1 MMQTKYLKSINLQI
15 FLISLTLFFIKWFF
29 SFYFY
34 GFEDIN
40 IKIIFNPSGDY
51 SYYPFVSQLSNFKF
65 NEGYSKIF
73 TDLNYI
79 GFPFLVILLH
89 AIFFKIFNLFGF
101 IILELI
107 CIYFFIKIFFHIF
120 KEINFSNTSC
130 ILISLLLFTIPSI
143 VEILYSFNIP
153 YSLNLKQLYSGF
165 YSLRFPRPLITNLFF
180 FSFILFL
187 IKYYLGKKP
196 ESKKFNLFLTFIFLG
211 ALFNSFFF
219 FFIVCSILLFW
230 IIILD
235 LKKDFFKKENLVL
248 ILKSNIILSIVCL
261 PFLLQIF
268 FIEQDYYSRIGT
280 FTIDS
285 DIRYY
290 LSQHLFKGFLKP
302 EFIIILI
309 INIIIYYININ
320 LNPNNKKILN
330 FFWLLFFSSVLAPIF
345 YLLFMNKITF
355 FGNFVFI
362 IALSSLILLK
372 FNIILLFFSKVL
384 RKEIKKSFI
393 FFIIFFLIFSN
404 SIYFFKNSKVN
415 MLSEGEHFKAK
426 NIETFRDD
434 FSKTIKFLKN
444 NSDENSLLLTNDIHT
459 QLWWIFSNKKYY
471 YFPYVFFVALTDD
484 MIEIQ
489 LINAFKYL
497 KLNEND
503 FINFFNEN
511 KITNWRVVNTN
522 NYFFLGHLKY
532 QANFLTKRSSINN
545 YPEKT
550 KKFILKQSIHH
561 TNQVIL
567 SKEEVERLKEKF
579 ANTALDERLEPDI
592 IVLTKDSKLTKNL
605 LMLKNFFIEFE
616 NSNFVILKKK

>member
-1 MMQTKYLKSINLQI
+1 MQTKYLKSINLQI

-107 CIYFFIKIFFHIF
+107 CIYLFIKIFFHIS
-120 KEINFSNTSC
+120 KEINFSNTAC
-130 ILISLLLFTIPSI
+130 IMISFLLFSIPSI
-143 VEILYSFNIP
+143 VEILSSFNFP
-153 YSLNLKQLYSGF
+153 YTLNLKQLYSGF
-165 YSLRFPRPLITNLFF
+165 YNLRFPRPLITNLFF
-180 FSFILFL
+180 FSFILFS
-187 IKYYLGKKP
+187 IKFFIGKKP
-196 ESKKFNLFLTFIFLG
+196 ESKKFNLFLAFIFLG

-219 FFIVCSILLFW
+219 FFIVCSILLFS

-235 LKKDFFKKENLVL
+235 LKQDIFKKENLL
-248 ILKSNIILSIVCL
+248 LLFPSIIILLFVCL
-261 PFLLQIF
+261 PFLFQIF

-280 FTIDS
+280 FTLNNDLK
-285 DIRYY
+285 YY
-290 LSQHLFKGFLKP
+290 LGQHLIKGFLKP
-302 EFIIILI
+302 EFILILLS
-309 INIIIYYININ
+309 NIIIYYININ
-320 LNPNNKKILN
+320 LNPNNKKFLN

-345 YLLFMNKITF
+345 YVLFMNKITF

-384 RKEIKKSFI
+384 QKEIKKSFI

-404 SIYFFKNSKVN
+404 SIYFFKNSKVS

-434 FSKTIKFLKN
+434 FSKTINFLKN

-471 YFPYVFFVALTDD
+471 YFPYVFFVSLTDD
-484 MIEIQ
+484 MIETQ

-503 FINFFNEN
+503 FINFFHEN

>member
-1 MMQTKYLKSINLQI
+1 MQTKYLKSINLQI

-143 VEILYSFNIP
+143 VEILNSFNIP

-165 YSLRFPRPLITNLFF
+165 YNLRFPRPLITNLFF
-180 FSFILFL
+180 FSFMLFL
-187 IKYYLGKKP
+187 IKYYLGKKT

-248 ILKSNIILSIVCL
+248 LLKSNIILSIVCL

-309 INIIIYYININ
+309 SNIIIYYININ

-384 RKEIKKSFI
+384 QKEIKKSFI

-404 SIYFFKNSKVN
+404 SIYFFKNSKVS

-434 FSKTIKFLKN
+434 FSKTINFLKN

-471 YFPYVFFVALTDD
+471 YFPYVFFVSLTDD
-484 MIEIQ
+484 MIETQ

-579 ANTALDERLEPDI
+579 VNTALDERLEPDI

-605 LMLKNFFIEFE
+605 LTLKNFFIEFE

>member
-1 MMQTKYLKSINLQI
+1 MQTKYLKSINLQI

-143 VEILYSFNIP
+143 VEILNSFNIP

-165 YSLRFPRPLITNLFF
+165 YNLRFPRPLITNLFF
-180 FSFILFL
+180 FSFMLFL
-187 IKYYLGKKP
+187 IKYYLGKKT

-309 INIIIYYININ
+309 SNIIIYYININ

-384 RKEIKKSFI
+384 QKEIKKSFI

-404 SIYFFKNSKVN
+404 SIYFFKNSKVS

-434 FSKTIKFLKN
+434 FSKTINFLKN

-471 YFPYVFFVALTDD
+471 YFPYVFFVSLTDD
-484 MIEIQ
+484 MIETQ

-579 ANTALDERLEPDI
+579 VNTALDERLEPDI

>member
-1 MMQTKYLKSINLQI
+1 MQTKYLKSINLQI

-143 VEILYSFNIP
+143 VEILNSFNIP

-165 YSLRFPRPLITNLFF
+165 YNLRFPRPLITNLFF
-180 FSFILFL
+180 FSFMLFL
-187 IKYYLGKKP
+187 IKYYLGKKT

-230 IIILD
+230 IIILE
-235 LKKDFFKKENLVL
+235 LKKDIFKKENLVL
-248 ILKSNIILSIVCL
+248 LLQSNIILLIVCL

-285 DIRYY
+285 DIKYY
-290 LSQHLFKGFLKP
+290 LGQHLLKGFLKP
-302 EFIIILI
+302 EFIVILI
-309 INIIIYYININ
+309 SNIIIYYININ

-384 RKEIKKSFI
+384 QKEIKKSFI

-404 SIYFFKNSKVN
+404 SIYFFKNSKVS

-434 FSKTIKFLKN
+434 FSKTINFLKN

-471 YFPYVFFVALTDD
+471 YFPYVFFVSLTDD
-484 MIEIQ
+484 MIETQ

-503 FINFFNEN
+503 FINFFHEN

-579 ANTALDERLEPDI
+579 VNTALDERLEPDI

>member
-143 VEILYSFNIP
+143 VEILNSFNIP

-320 LNPNNKKILN
+320 LNQNNKKFLN

-384 RKEIKKSFI
+384 QKEIKKSFI

-404 SIYFFKNSKVN
+404 SIYFFKNSKVS

-434 FSKTIKFLKN
+434 FSKTINFLKN

-471 YFPYVFFVALTDD
+471 YFPYVFFVSLTDD
-484 MIEIQ
+484 MIETQ

-605 LMLKNFFIEFE
+605 LTLKNFFIEFE

>member
-1 MMQTKYLKSINLQI
+1 MQTKYLKSINLQI

-143 VEILYSFNIP
+143 VEILNSFNIP

-165 YSLRFPRPLITNLFF
+165 YNLRFPRPLITNLFF
-180 FSFILFL
+180 FSFMLFL
-187 IKYYLGKKP
+187 IKYYLGKKT

-235 LKKDFFKKENLVL
+235 LKKDFFKKENLVIL
-248 ILKSNIILSIVCL
+248 LKSNIILSIVCL

-372 FNIILLFFSKVL
+372 FNIILLLFSKVL
-384 RKEIKKSFI
+384 QKEIKKSFI

-404 SIYFFKNSKVN
+404 SIYFFKNSKVS

-434 FSKTIKFLKN
+434 FSKTINFLKN

-471 YFPYVFFVALTDD
+471 YFPYVFFVSLTDD
-484 MIEIQ
+484 MIETQ

-579 ANTALDERLEPDI
+579 VNTALDERLEPDI

>member
-1 MMQTKYLKSINLQI
+1 MQTKYLKSINLQI

-120 KEINFSNTSC
+120 KEISFSNMSC

-143 VEILYSFNIP
+143 VEILNSFNIP
-153 YSLNLKQLYSGF
+153 YSLNFKQLYSGF
-165 YSLRFPRPLITNLFF
+165 YNLRFPRPLITNLFF

-196 ESKKFNLFLTFIFLG
+196 ESKKFNLFLAFIFLG

-230 IIILD
+230 IIILE
-235 LKKDFFKKENLVL
+235 LKKDIFKKENLVL
-248 ILKSNIILSIVCL
+248 LLQSNIILLIVCL

-285 DIRYY
+285 DIKYY
-290 LSQHLFKGFLKP
+290 LGQHLLKGFLKP
-302 EFIIILI
+302 EFIVILI
-309 INIIIYYININ
+309 SNIIIYYININ
-320 LNPNNKKILN
+320 LNPNNKKFLN
-330 FFWLLFFSSVLAPIF
+330 FFWLLFFSSVLAPIS

-372 FNIILLFFSKVL
+372 FNIILLLFSKVL
-384 RKEIKKSFI
+384 QKEIKKSFI

-404 SIYFFKNSKVN
+404 SIYFFKNSKVS

-434 FSKTIKFLKN
+434 FLKTIKFLKN

-459 QLWWIFSNKKYY
+459 QLWWIFSKKKNY
-471 YFPYVFFVALTDD
+471 YFPYVFFVSLTDD
-484 MIEIQ
+484 MIETQ

-497 KLNEND
+497 KLKEND

-532 QANFLTKRSSINN
+532 QANFLTKRSNINN

>member
-1 MMQTKYLKSINLQI
+1 MQTKYLKSINLQI

-79 GFPFLVILLH
+79 GFPFIVILLH

-143 VEILYSFNIP
+143 VEILNSFNIP

-165 YSLRFPRPLITNLFF
+165 YNLRFPRPLITNLFF
-180 FSFILFL
+180 FSFMLFL
-187 IKYYLGKKP
+187 IKYYLGKKT

-285 DIRYY
+285 DIKYY

-309 INIIIYYININ
+309 SNIIIYYININ

-384 RKEIKKSFI
+384 QKEIKKSFI
-393 FFIIFFLIFSN
+393 FFIIFFLLVSN
-404 SIYFFKNSKVN
+404 SIYFFKNSKVS

-434 FSKTIKFLKN
+434 FLKTIKFLKN

-471 YFPYVFFVALTDD
+471 YFPYVFFVSLTDD
-484 MIEIQ
+484 MIETQ